1 MEGEAEIAK
10 TLVKLGASVGYLNR
24 QKKTAVDAAK
34 EKFHHDLAAW
44 LQAEGAEAAHCLRC
58 PPDPKETLFFL
69 PPFPW
74 RPWSWWR
81 PSAPR
86 LRRHGRRGSSPS
98 RRLAAPSP
106 PPQQAYL
113 L

>member
-44 LQAEGAEAAHCLRC
+44 LQAEGAEAAHCPRH
-58 PPDPKETLFFL
+58 PPDPKNAFF
-69 PPFPW
+69 FN
-74 RPWSWWR
+74 
-81 PSAPR
+81 
-86 LRRHGRRGSSPS
+86 LRSPGGHGAGGGAARRS
-98 RRLAAPSP
+98 
-106 PPQQAYL
+106 
-113 L
+113 